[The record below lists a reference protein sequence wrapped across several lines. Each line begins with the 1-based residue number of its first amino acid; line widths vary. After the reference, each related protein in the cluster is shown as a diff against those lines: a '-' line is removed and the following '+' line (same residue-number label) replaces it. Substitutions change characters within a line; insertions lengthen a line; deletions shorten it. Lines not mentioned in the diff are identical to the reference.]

1 MTKPILYSAS
11 EGKYDKYMCLVIL
24 NSFLDRAFESPKTLQ
39 VQMVAK
45 KAGTVP
51 LVWGLFFLFSLIAYS
66 NSNLLQTEIM

>member
-11 EGKYDKYMCLVIL
+11 EVKYDKYMCLVIL
-24 NSFLDRAFESPKTLQ
+24 NSFLDGAFESPKTSQ

-51 LVWGLFFLFSLIAYS
+51 LVWGLFSLLSLIAYS